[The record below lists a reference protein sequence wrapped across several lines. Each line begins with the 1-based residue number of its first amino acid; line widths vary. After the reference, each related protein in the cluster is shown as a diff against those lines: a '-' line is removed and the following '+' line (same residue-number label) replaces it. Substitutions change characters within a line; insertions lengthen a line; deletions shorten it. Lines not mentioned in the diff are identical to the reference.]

1 MLRTLFFEIRYERSH
16 QWKTGFAKANPVF
29 YAAPERTPLA
39 GALRAVPLVFLAP
52 LILPQKGGKSSRRR
66 RGDASPAAGDAAP
79 PVAKRPPKGRCG
91 GTFRG
96 GRNAGAQRAESRS
109 YTRRTGGSRDTAM
122 QITVSTPMERAL

>member
-1 MLRTLFFEIRYERSH
+1 MLRTLFYEIRYERSH

-39 GALRAVPLVFLAP
+39 GAQRAVPLVFLAP
-52 LILPQKGGKSSRRR
+52 LILPQKEEKQ
-66 RGDASPAAGDAAP
+66 PAAQGGCAAGSVGDAAP
-79 PVAKRPPKGRCG
+79 PVAKRPPKGRYG

-96 GRNAGAQRAESRS
+96 GRDAGAQRAESRS